1 MEHRLT
7 DYRYGDL
14 LALTNHYQATG
25 KNIFV
30 TGATGFLGSNFLFWR
45 LRQAGKIFVLVRGE
59 SVEHAKQR
67 VHQALAVCAAAY
79 NQPIPKA
86 DIDAKLDYIL
96 GDMTEIVCGIGKA
109 DLDKLM
115 AADIAEFWH
124 CAASLKFEDRHKTEI
139 YHHNIAGTH
148 NVMDLARRIHCTHY
162 LHISTAY
169 TSGHLSGDIPEA
181 LHPVGIGYNNFY
193 ESSKNEAEHEVVKY
207 CDANGLDYRILRP
220 AIIMGPL
227 ASRRSGG
234 TRFGIYG
241 LTQEMYRLRDT
252 MSKLQT
258 PLRLIGDVA
267 AAGNMVPV
275 DQCVFDMIYLS
286 NIGFGDQKVYHL
298 ITSTDLN
305 VKTML
310 EKIDAALGM
319 TSIDFVPQ
327 RDTPP
332 SAIEELFDRRT
343 VFYGGY
349 YRTIKRFART
359 LPKHVGVS
367 WADFGT
373 YITTFIKELDEQKS
387 GTTFTRTQVSAPDGI
402 ELCVSTLGDESKPPL
417 VLANAYGMPSDF
429 MFPLAKRLA
438 DQYRV
443 ITWDSR
449 WVPAVTHDFDLEK
462 CHSYTHASDLVAI
475 LDHFGIATAPV
486 AGWSSGAQVSLRAMA
501 EFPDRIQCGVLLNGG
516 VSLPANGD
524 IQITDFEKNIRT
536 LFPKIAANYRFAQ
549 KYCDL
554 IYGAHAT
561 ADDGEDRKMIS
572 TILTSTD
579 PFLLYMTSV
588 PFRTPESLFR
598 YANMMNGLF
607 NERDDAWTASVP
619 HPVLVHVGGKDQV
632 THADVG
638 RFLVAGLQNGELSYD
653 ENGDHFSHFYD
664 DDLAAMI
671 KRFVGQHAA
680 APAAIPAAIPA
691 AATPCAA

>member
-1 MEHRLT
+1 MEHQLT

-14 LALTNHYQATG
+14 LEMTNRHRDVA
-25 KNIFV
+25 KNIIL

-45 LRQAGKIFVLVRGE
+45 LRQSGKIYVLVRGE
-59 SVEHAKQR
+59 SQEHAKKR
-67 VHQALAVCAAAY
+67 VYDALAVCASSY

-86 DIDAKLDYIL
+86 DIDSKVEYIL
-96 GDMTEIVCGIGKA
+96 GDMTETMCAISKG
-109 DLDKLM
+109 DLEKLM
-115 AADIAEFWH
+115 QAGISEFWH
-124 CAASLKFEDRHKTEI
+124 CAASLKFEDRHKEEI
-139 YHHNIAGTH
+139 YLHNINGTH
-148 NVMDLARRIHCTHY
+148 NVMDLARRVHCQHY

-169 TSGHLSGDIPEA
+169 TSGRMAGDIPET
-181 LHPVGIGYNNFY
+181 LHPADIDYNNFY
-193 ESSKNEAEHEVVKY
+193 ESSKSEAEHEVARY

-220 AIIMGPL
+220 AVIMGPL

-241 LTQEMYRLRDT
+241 LTHEMYRLRDT
-252 MSKLQT
+252 LSKLQT
-258 PLRLIGDVA
+258 PLRLIGDLNS
-267 AAGNMVPV
+267 AGNMVPV

-298 ITSTDLN
+298 TTSTDLN

-310 EKIDAALGM
+310 DKIDGLLGM
-319 TSIDFVPQ
+319 KSIDFVSE
-327 RDTPP
+327 RDTP
-332 SAIEELFDRRT
+332 STAIEELFDRRT

-349 YRTIKRFART
+349 FRTIKHFARS

-367 WADFGT
+367 WADFST
-373 YITTFIKELDEQKS
+373 YITAFIKELDEQKS
-387 GTTFTRTQVSAPDGI
+387 GAAFKRAQVTARDGI
-402 ELCVSTLGDESKPPL
+402 ELCVLTLGDDSKPPL

-429 MFPLAKRLA
+429 MFPLAQRLI
-438 DQYRV
+438 DQYHV
-443 ITWDSR
+443 ITWESR
-449 WVPAVTHDFDLEK
+449 WVPAVTHEFDLAK
-462 CHSYTHASDLVAI
+462 CHSLTHASDLVDI
-475 LDHFGIATAPV
+475 LDHFGIAKAAI
-486 AGWSSGAQVSLRAMA
+486 AGWSSGAQVCLRTMA
-501 EFPDRIQCGVLLNGG
+501 EYPERVQSAVLLNGG
-516 VSLPANGD
+516 VSLPASNA

-561 ADDGEDRKMIS
+561 NEDGEDRKMIS

-607 NERDDAWTASVP
+607 NEREDAYTASIS
-619 HPVLVHVGGKDQV
+619 HPVLVHVGGKDLV

-638 RFLVAGLQNGELSYD
+638 RFLVAGLQNGELSFD
-653 ENGDHFSHFYD
+653 EEGDHFSHFYD
-664 DDLAAMI
+664 EDVASMI
-671 KRFVGQHAA
+671 KKFVAQHHDQPLAVLTNA
-680 APAAIPAAIPA
+680 
-691 AATPCAA
+691 